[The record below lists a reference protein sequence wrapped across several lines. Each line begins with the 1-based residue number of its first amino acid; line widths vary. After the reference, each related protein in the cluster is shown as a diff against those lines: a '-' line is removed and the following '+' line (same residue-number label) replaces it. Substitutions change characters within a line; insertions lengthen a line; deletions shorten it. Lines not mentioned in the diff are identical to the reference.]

1 MRALASPLRGSIF
14 AISTV
19 LVSLALLCTA
29 TAQNITGA
37 VINGTTGKPAAGD
50 EVTLLSLSQGMQEV
64 GSTKTDALGKFS
76 MAAPTDQGVPHMVRV
91 THGGVNYF
99 PQGGPLMPGAT
110 TAEVTVYDTA
120 KKIDGISQTVEV
132 DRFQSDGTQLQG
144 IALFAIKNGSTPP
157 RALDG
162 DKTFEFVLPAG
173 AEIDSG
179 MAKSPGGQPLNSMPS
194 ETGTKGHYAF
204 SFPLRPGET
213 QFQVSYHMP
222 YSGAANLSPKPLAE
236 VQHFVVMTPKGMTFT
251 AKDPQRFQSMPD
263 NSGAG
268 IMVATNA
275 KPGED
280 LSFKITGSG
289 QFQAEGQQAAG
300 AADDG
305 GSGGG
310 GAMGGG
316 QPAGRDS
323 RPGGGLGAP
332 IDSDDPLHDYRAV
345 ILGVFAV
352 VLVMGGAF
360 VISKSNHQVLA
371 AKAAAA
377 VDVSE
382 VSPVSASAPAAVRDR
397 NTLDAMKEELFQL
410 EIDRQRGKVSA
421 EEYSKAKAAF
431 DETIK
436 RALARASQNS

>member
-1 MRALASPLRGSIF
+1 MRPLVSPLRGSIF
-14 AISTV
+14 AIAIV
-19 LVSLALLCTA
+19 LVSLTLLCA
-29 TAQNITGA
+29 ASAQNITGK
-37 VINGTTGKPAAGD
+37 VTNGTTGKPAAGD

-64 GSTKTDALGKFS
+64 GSTKTDAQGKFS
-76 MAAPTDQGVPHMVRV
+76 MAAPADQGVPHMVRV

-110 TAEVTVYDTA
+110 NAEVTVYDTA
-120 KKIDGISQTVEV
+120 KKLDGISQTVEV
-132 DRFQSDGTQLQG
+132 DRFQTDGSQLQG

-162 DKTFEFVLPAG
+162 DTTFEFVLPAG

-194 ETGTKGHYAF
+194 ETDKKGHFAF

-222 YSGAANLSPKPLAE
+222 YSGEASFSPKPLAD
-236 VQHFVVMTPKGMTFT
+236 VQHFVVMTPKGMTFA

-280 LSFKITGSG
+280 LSFKLTGSG
-289 QFQAEGQQAAG
+289 QFQAESQQAANAG
-300 AADDG
+300 DDG
-305 GSGGG
+305 SGG

-316 QPAGRDS
+316 QAAGRDS

-377 VDVSE
+377 VDVAA
-382 VSPVSASAPAAVRDR
+382 VAPAAARTA
-397 NTLDAMKEELFQL
+397 TLLEAMKEELFQL
-410 EIDRQRGKVSA
+410 EIDRQQGKVSA
-421 EEYSKAKAAF
+421 EEYSKAKAAL

-436 RALARASQNS
+436 RALARTSNS

>member
-14 AISTV
+14 AIATV

-29 TAQNITGA
+29 SAQNITGA
-37 VINGTTGKPAAGD
+37 VTNGTTGKPAAGD

-64 GSTKTDALGKFS
+64 GSTKTDAQGKFS
-76 MAAPTDQGVPHMVRV
+76 MAAPPDPGVPHMVRV

-120 KKIDGISQTVEV
+120 KKLDGISQTVEV

-179 MAKSPGGQPLNSMPS
+179 MAKSPGGQALNSMPS

-213 QFQVSYHMP
+213 QFQVTYHMP
-222 YSGAANLSPKPLAE
+222 YSGEASFSPKPLAE
-236 VQHFVVMTPKGMTFT
+236 VQHFVVMTPKGMTFA

-280 LSFKITGSG
+280 LSFKITGTG
-289 QFQAEGQQAAG
+289 QFQAEGQQAAA

-305 GSGGG
+305 GGGR
-310 GAMGGG
+310 AMGGG
-316 QPAGRDS
+316 QLAGRDN

-382 VSPVSASAPAAVRDR
+382 VSPVQGSASAAGRDR
-397 NTLDAMKEELFQL
+397 NARLLDTMKEELFQL
-410 EIDRQRGKVSA
+410 EIDRQQGKVSA
-421 EEYSKAKAAF
+421 EEYSKVKAAF

-436 RALARASQNS
+436 CALARASQKS